1 MLLNTLLL
9 SRIQFGFTIGFHI
22 LFPTFNLGLAL
33 FLAIMEG
40 IYLKTR
46 NQIYLSICKFWTK
59 IFALTF
65 GMGVVSG
72 IVLSYELGTN
82 FAGFTVA
89 VGGVLGSLFAYE
101 VLSAF
106 FLEAGFLGVMLFG
119 WNKVGP
125 KLHFAATL
133 LVMIGTAISAFW
145 IMSANSWMQTP
156 AGYQLINGKYIVLSW
171 WGVIFNPSFLPR
183 FIHMLFAAYVTTT
196 FVIVGVSAWYLLK
209 NKHIEIAKKCF
220 SFALGAAF
228 ILAPLQIGI
237 GDAVGIKD
245 HAYQPLKTAAMEGLW
260 DTMKGAPFLIFAIPD
275 QANQKNYL
283 ELKIPKGA
291 SLINTHQLNGEL
303 IGLKSVS
310 ANDQPI
316 VATVFF
322 AFRVMLAIGF
332 LFFAVALYGLYLRIK
347 GQLFNK
353 PLFYKLC
360 VLISPLGFISS
371 IAGWLVAESGRQPWV
386 VYGMM
391 RTVNAVSH
399 VPVNQVMISL
409 AMFIIVYG
417 LVFSFYLFFLLKL
430 IQKGPESITQSDIE
444 TETHVPFQ
452 YMPTMKENDE
462 KYRRSD

>member
-1 MLLNTLLL
+1 MILDTLLL

-33 FLAIMEG
+33 FLVIMEG
-40 IYLKTR
+40 TYLKTR
-46 NQIYLSICKFWTK
+46 NSIYLNICKFWTK
-59 IFALTF
+59 VFALTF

-82 FAGFTVA
+82 FAGFTAA

-156 AGYQLINGKYIVLSW
+156 SGYELIDGKFIVSSW
-171 WGVIFNPSFLPR
+171 WDVIFNPSFIPR
-183 FIHMLFAAYVTTT
+183 FIHMLFASYVTTT
-196 FVIVGVSAWYLLK
+196 FVIAGVSAWYLLK
-209 NKHIEIAKKCF
+209 NQHIDIAKKCF
-220 SFALGAAF
+220 SFSLAAAL
-228 ILAPLQIGI
+228 ILTPLQIGI
-237 GDAVGIKD
+237 GDMVGLID
-245 HAYQPLKTAAMEGLW
+245 HDHQPLKTAAMEGLW
-260 DTMKGAPFLIFAIPD
+260 DTTKGAPFLIFAIPD
-275 QANQKNYL
+275 QAAQKNYL
-283 ELKIPKGA
+283 ELKIPKAA

-310 ANDQPI
+310 VTDQPI

-332 LFFAVALYGLYLRIK
+332 LFLAIAIYGLFLRIK

-353 PLFYKLC
+353 PLFNKLC
-360 VLISPLGFISS
+360 VVISPLGFISS

-386 VYGMM
+386 VYNMM

-399 VPVNQVMISL
+399 VPMHQVLTSL
-409 AMFIIVYG
+409 VMFILVYG
-417 LVFSFYLFFLLKL
+417 LVFSFYLFFLFKL
-430 IQKGPESITQSDIE
+430 IQKGPEAISKPDID

-452 YMPTMKENDE
+452 YMPSVK
-462 KYRRSD
+462 

>member
-1 MLLNTLLL
+1 MILNTLLL

-33 FLAIMEG
+33 FLTIMEG
-40 IYLKTR
+40 VYLKTR
-46 NQIYLSICKFWTK
+46 NAVYLNICKFWTK

-82 FAGFTVA
+82 FSEFTTA

-156 AGYQLINGKYIVLSW
+156 SGYNFVAGKFIVSSW
-171 WGVIFNPSFLPR
+171 WHVIFNPSFIPR
-183 FIHMLFAAYVTTT
+183 FIHMLFASYVTTT
-196 FVIVGVSAWYLLK
+196 FVITGVSAWYLLK
-209 NKHIEIAKKCF
+209 NQHTEIAKTCF
-220 SFALGAAF
+220 SFALGAAL
-228 ILAPLQIGI
+228 ILTPLQIGI
-237 GDAVGIKD
+237 GDTVGLKVL
-245 HAYQPLKTAAMEGLW
+245 AYQPLKTAAMEGLW
-260 DTMKGAPFLIFAIPD
+260 DTTKGAPLLLFAIPNQALQTD
-275 QANQKNYL
+275 QY
-283 ELKIPKGA
+283 ELSIPKLA

-303 IGLKSVS
+303 LGLKTV
-310 ANDQPI
+310 APKDQPI
-316 VATVFF
+316 VSTVFF
-322 AFRVMLAIGF
+322 AFRVMVGIGF
-332 LFFAVALYGLYLRIK
+332 LFFAVALYALWLRIRK
-347 GQLFNK
+347 QLFDH
-353 PLFYKLC
+353 PLFYRLC
-360 VLISPLGFISS
+360 VLIAPFGFISS
-371 IAGWLVAESGRQPWV
+371 IAGWLVAETGRQPWI

-391 RTVNAVSH
+391 RTANGVSH
-399 VPVNQVMISL
+399 VPMNQVMFSL
-409 AMFIIVYG
+409 MMFIVVYG
-417 LVFSFYLFFLLKL
+417 LVFSFYLFFLIKL
-430 IQKGPESITQSDIE
+430 IQKGPEAIIKPDID

-452 YMPTMKENDE
+452 YMPNVM
-462 KYRRSD
+462 